1 MRKVAVLAAV
11 ALLLA
16 GYLLLAD
23 RGGEVGEGARDQARL
38 VTAFDRAT
46 VQRIVISRA
55 GAAPFSLERQP
66 PGHEPAWRES
76 PGDKP
81 ADGAAVEDLLN
92 AVDLAETTRTA
103 DVGLA
108 EAGLAPP
115 KVSIELDR
123 PEGSVTVALGRTD
136 AGGQG
141 VFSRVG
147 DLAPIRVAPRRLLDL
162 ADREPWAF
170 RDRRVVPLPADAV
183 TAIGWQEADGG
194 PERRV
199 RLVDGRWQNE
209 NEQPVSNELAAE
221 SLRRVLALRA
231 ARYETARPSGGSKG
245 QSRIFVEGVRGTT
258 VVLTMDGSRC
268 AGGGDAFVQRDGA
281 TGDGLCVD
289 GESLHQVWPALMSA
303 HVPDLRL
310 LSQPPGTVKRA
321 EIDARGA
328 RLVLTRTSGG
338 GWRLDAPRVVYAIDP
353 RLVDAWLAS
362 LGRVELRQQRA
373 AANPRL
379 RRFIAEGRYREE
391 STVAPGD
398 PRYPLLDPDPLRFRD
413 RAVLDFAHFD
423 ARRLERSAGG
433 HTQAITSRDGDAW
446 RPVPPA
452 RGPVDRTD
460 VARVVGALGNLRAE
474 TFLPTAPRGAPELT
488 WQIDVQAPGDS
499 AAARHRLDLYKMKE
513 APGCAGRLDRDLAF
527 TLAAAACNELRLP
540 LAK

>member
-16 GYLLLAD
+16 AYLLLAD
-23 RGGEVGEGARDQARL
+23 RGGDVNEGARERARL
-38 VTAFDRAT
+38 VSAFDRTT
-46 VQRIVISRA
+46 VQKIVISRA

-81 ADGAAVEDLLN
+81 ADGTAVEDLLN

-108 EAGLAPP
+108 QAGLSPP

-123 PEGSVTVALGRTD
+123 PDGPITVALGRTD
-136 AGGQG
+136 ASGQG

-147 DLAPIRVAPRRLLDL
+147 DVGAIRVAPRRLLDL

-170 RDRRVVPLPADAV
+170 RDRRVVPLAPDAV
-183 TAIGWQEADGG
+183 TAIGWQASSGV

-199 RLVDGRWQNE
+199 RLVEGRWQDE
-209 NEQPVSNELAAE
+209 AERPVSNERVAE
-221 SLRRVLALRA
+221 ALRQVLALRVV
-231 ARYETARPSGGSKG
+231 RYEAPRPAEVGRA
-245 QSRIFVEGVRGTT
+245 RIFVEGVRGTT
-258 VVLTMDGSRC
+258 VVLAT
-268 AGGGDAFVQRDGA
+268 GGGACSDAGDTFVQRDGA

-289 GESLHQVWPALMSA
+289 AEALRRVWPALTAA
-303 HVPDLRL
+303 HAPDLRL
-310 LSQPPGTVKRA
+310 VSAPPGTIRRV
-321 EIDARGA
+321 EVDAPGA
-328 RLVLTRTSGG
+328 RMVLTRTSGG

-353 RLVDAWLAS
+353 RAVDDWLAS
-362 LGRVELRQQRA
+362 LSRVEVRPAPA
-373 AANPRL
+373 AAKPRL
-379 RRFIAEGRYREE
+379 RRLVVEGRYREE
-391 STVAPGD
+391 SAVAPGD
-398 PRYPLLDPDPLRFRD
+398 AGFTLLDPDPLRFRD

-433 HTQAITSRDGDAW
+433 HTLALTSRDGEEW
-446 RPVPPA
+446 RPVAPA

-474 TFLPTAPRGAPELT
+474 TFLAAAPRGAPELT
-488 WQIDVQAPGDS
+488 LEVDVQAPGDS

-513 APGCAGRLDRDLAF
+513 APGCAGRLDRELAF

-540 LAK
+540 LVK